1 MPEPARKSALDIN
14 PRDDFAFQLSRL
26 ARHWRWW
33 LDNRLSDEGLSQA
46 TWITLT
52 YLSRGGDG
60 MTQRE
65 LADFIGIQGPT
76 LVRHLDNL
84 ESKGLAERRQKDGD
98 RRVRTV
104 HLTEAAHPVIDQIT
118 ERAAVL
124 RRELLAGIDDQE
136 LATCISVF
144 ARVME
149 NSARSLKEAEQ
160 QTPGFFD

>member
-1 MPEPARKSALDIN
+1 MSETLSALGII
-14 PRDDFAFQLSRL
+14 PREDFAFQLLRL

-33 LDNRLSDEGLSQA
+33 LDARLSDVGLSQA

-104 HLTEAAHPVIDQIT
+104 HLTEAAYPVITHIT

-124 RRELLAGIDDQE
+124 RTELLAGIGDAE
-136 LATCISVF
+136 LATCVKVF
-144 ARVME
+144 ARVMQ
-149 NSARSLKEAEQ
+149 NSANSLKETEQ
-160 QTPGFFD
+160 QSPGFFD

>member
-1 MPEPARKSALDIN
+1 MMDAVQGLDVD

-33 LDNRLSDEGLSQA
+33 LDGRLSDEGLSQA

-52 YLSRGGDG
+52 YLNRGGNG

-76 LVRHLDNL
+76 LVRHLDTL
-84 ESKGLAERRQKDGD
+84 EKMGLAERRQKEGD

-104 HLTEAAHPVIDQIT
+104 HLTEAAHPVIDHIT
-118 ERAAVL
+118 ERARDL
-124 RRELLAGIDDQE
+124 RRELLAGISDE
-136 LATCISVF
+136 ALTTCIDVF
-144 ARVME
+144 ATVMD
-149 NSARSLKEAEQ
+149 NSARSLKAAEQ